1 MVRRTRAA
9 VLTLAMINVFT
20 LAAGITVAR
29 MLPPRLAAL
38 RVPTVA
44 AGRVDGAG
52 AVLAPGTAGGSLPTA
67 SGLRAALAGPLSVAA
82 LGPQVAAMVADPATG
97 KVLLSQDGA
106 RLLTPA
112 STTKL
117 VTSVAALA
125 ALGPDATFT
134 TRVVHGATP
143 DHIIVV
149 GGGDP
154 TLAVNQFPAQDYP
167 QPATLASLAAATA
180 RALKSQGRTTVSIGY
195 DTSLYTGPA
204 LASGWPQSYITTGN
218 VTPIVSLE
226 VDQGRL
232 TTAGT
237 PEDSDDPDNLRP
249 RTTDPAGM
257 AAASFAA
264 LLAADG
270 IHVTGSPVAQA
281 APAHA
286 AEIASVSSPPLSAI
300 VDQMLEES
308 NNVIAENLARQV
320 ALATGQPASFSGAAA
335 AVTGELRRLAV
346 STGLSLVDGSGLSP
360 QDAIAPTTLV
370 KVVELATADAR
381 VRSLLAG
388 LPVAGF
394 SGTLSAGQ
402 SVFAGIGGAAL
413 GSVRAKTGNLGTV
426 TALAGLVTDKNGTT
440 LAFAVM
446 ADQIPT
452 AGMLRSA
459 ANAID
464 EAAVALANCGCRLR
478 ALSASTYRWTVSST
492 QMIDWDIA
500 ISTGTRWARPGP
512 QVSLAE
518 ARRTVSELRD
528 LAGAV
533 QQPVYEVTGIPAGV
547 GDDRGGIA
555 GHRHPGRAD
564 PGLPVLPG
572 AWPVRAVPAAG
583 GLAGRRRAAGQ
594 AHPGGPQHRHGRA
607 RARRGLARLPALGVP
622 ARGDAPA
629 AVHRGALAAGLRAE
643 PDDRVPARLRA
654 RPGGHPAADPVG
666 GRRDGGRGA
675 RRRRRQPDRRRG
687 HPAAARDH
695 GPADRGDDAGGR
707 ARRLRHGRGRAAGG
721 ALGRADPGAVRAAGS
736 SRRSAAF
743 SASSSR

>member
-1 MVRRTRAA
+1 MVRRTRLAA

-20 LAAGITVAR
+20 LAAGIAVAR

-67 SGLRAALAGPLSVAA
+67 SGLRSALAGPLSAAA
-82 LGPQVAAMVADPATG
+82 LGPQVSAMVADPATG
-97 KVLLSQDGA
+97 RVLLSQDGG

-134 TRVVHGATP
+134 TRVVHGAAP
-143 DHIIVV
+143 DRVIVV

-167 QPATLASLAAATA
+167 QPATLASLAAQTA
-180 RALKSQGRTTVSIGY
+180 RALKSQGRTTVSVGY
-195 DTSLYTGPA
+195 DTSLYTGPTMA
-204 LASGWPQSYITTGN
+204 PGWPRSYITTGN
-218 VTPIVSLE
+218 VTPIVSLQ

-232 TTAGT
+232 TKAGA
-237 PEDSDDPDNLRP
+237 PEDSDDPYNLRP
-249 RTTDPAGM
+249 RSTDPAGL

-270 IHVTGSPVAQA
+270 IRVTGSPVAQA

-286 AEIASVSSPPLSAI
+286 AGIASVSSPPLSAI

-308 NNVIAENLARQV
+308 NNVIAEDLARQV

-335 AVTGELRRLAV
+335 AVISELRRLGV
-346 STGLSLVDGSGLSP
+346 GTGLRLVDGSGLSP
-360 QDAIAPTTLV
+360 QDAISPATLV

-381 VRSLLAG
+381 VRGVLAG

-402 SVFAGIGGAAL
+402 SVFSGIGGAAL

-440 LAFAVM
+440 LAFAFM
-446 ADQIPT
+446 ADQIPA
-452 AGMLRSA
+452 AGMLRTA

-464 EAAVALANCGCRLR
+464 EAAAALANCGCR
-478 ALSASTYRWTVSST
+478 
-492 QMIDWDIA
+492 
-500 ISTGTRWARPGP
+500 
-512 QVSLAE
+512 
-518 ARRTVSELRD
+518 
-528 LAGAV
+528 
-533 QQPVYEVTGIPAGV
+533 
-547 GDDRGGIA
+547 
-555 GHRHPGRAD
+555 
-564 PGLPVLPG
+564 
-572 AWPVRAVPAAG
+572 
-583 GLAGRRRAAGQ
+583 
-594 AHPGGPQHRHGRA
+594 
-607 RARRGLARLPALGVP
+607 
-622 ARGDAPA
+622 
-629 AVHRGALAAGLRAE
+629 
-643 PDDRVPARLRA
+643 
-654 RPGGHPAADPVG
+654 
-666 GRRDGGRGA
+666 
-675 RRRRRQPDRRRG
+675 
-687 HPAAARDH
+687 
-695 GPADRGDDAGGR
+695 
-707 ARRLRHGRGRAAGG
+707 
-721 ALGRADPGAVRAAGS
+721 
-736 SRRSAAF
+736 
-743 SASSSR
+743 